1 MISCLGIITKNRSET
16 LNACLKTYLS
26 NIKKNQH
33 KCQVVIVGDIDI
45 LQIQE
50 SLKSYVKSRNIDIRI
65 IGRVEKRGF
74 QNLLTKHNIPKSV
87 VKFALMGHPQLD
99 IDTGANRNN
108 LLLYACGERYVSV
121 DDDTQC
127 ICLRPPHF
135 NLHLTFANRRDPT
148 SFWFPN
154 SFSDFPGFE
163 TDRDF
168 DFLAE
173 HDQILGKKVTE
184 LKVNQISPTNTN
196 KSLHLPNFLQNSQN
210 IDPRIRITF
219 NGLYGDSGCEFPTYL
234 LFLTGAS
241 LRNLLRNPKTYF
253 NAKTSRQVFRA
264 SLSYSISDASVCM
277 STFIGLDGTVVL
289 PPFMPSLR
297 AQDGLFGEVV
307 SYSLGQNSFC
317 HLPFAL
323 KHQPPMARHH
333 GVEAIYKDAFL
344 FRVNDI
350 LRFWVSEYS
359 PSSNNKNSSESL
371 RNLGSHF
378 LKIGSL
384 STTEFSTLVTTT
396 VHRQLEKLV
405 KQLHEIPESLIFSVA
420 EFEQDK
426 KRLSDTIEKRLKQK
440 WYPQD
445 IAFNL
450 KKETSIE
457 LLKSLTKKY
466 GELLYW
472 WPDIFELSKDLKRK
486 GEQIAQ
492 II

>member
-16 LNACLKTYLS
+16 LSSCLKTYLY
-26 NIKKNQH
+26 NINKNGH
-33 KCQVVIVGDIDI
+33 NCQVVIVGDMDI

-50 SLKSYVKSRNIDIRI
+50 SLKSYVKSKNIDVRI
-65 IGRVEKRGF
+65 IGYAEKRVF

-87 VKFALMGHPQLD
+87 AKFALLGHPQLD
-99 IDTGANRNN
+99 IDTGANRNS
-108 LLLYACGERYVSV
+108 LLLHACGEKYVSV

-135 NLHLTFANRRDPT
+135 SLDLTFTNRRDPT

-154 SFSDFPGFE
+154 PSSGFPSFE

-168 DFLAE
+168 DFLSE
-173 HDQILGKKVTE
+173 HDLILGKKVTK
-184 LKVNQISPTNTN
+184 LKVNQISLA
-196 KSLHLPNFLQNSQN
+196 KESLHLPDFSQNHQNS
-210 IDPRIRITF
+210 DPQIRITF

-234 LFLTGAS
+234 LFLTGTS
-241 LRNLLRNPKTYF
+241 LRNLLRSPKTYF

-277 STFIGLDGTVVL
+277 STFIGMDGTVVL

-307 SYSLGQNSFC
+307 SHSLGQNSFC

-323 KHQPPMARHH
+323 KHQPPMVRHH
-333 GVEAIYKDAFL
+333 GAEAIYKDAFL

-359 PSSNNKNSSESL
+359 PFSNNKNSSEFL
-371 RNLGSHF
+371 RNLGGHF
-378 LKIGSL
+378 LEIGSL
-384 STTEFSTLVTTT
+384 PTTEFSALATTT
-396 VHRQLEKLV
+396 VHRQLEKLI
-405 KQLHEIPESLIFSVA
+405 KQLQEIPESLIFA
-420 EFEQDK
+420 IEEFEEDK
-426 KRLSDTIEKRLKQK
+426 KRLADTVEKRLKKK

-445 IAFNL
+445 IAFNS

-472 WPDIFELSKDLKRK
+472 WPDIFELSKDLKSK